1 MVYEY
6 GKTNDRKRKRSTQSD
21 DYEEKPFSPV
31 LDLSRNNQNTPNMED
46 EYETP
51 KDFINRTGREKLFRA
66 IRMMASDKQDPI
78 TKYQVSVSP
87 DGNLFTE
94 LKDKHLDRAAEYKK
108 LKEWPTHVPI
118 MATSLSTNIPI
129 AQHVSGDNILSPY
142 ISTGDAPGATQNTVR
157 SWNQAGPISERRLR
171 PEKDWS
177 PIIEIDV
184 NKLPD
189 TTKIFDLNKP
199 NNTFFSTD
207 NSDIAQN
214 AFADKEVLISPEIP
228 GHAITRVINDPK
240 EIKQIA
246 KLNPSQSS
254 IEKKNTMPEKKI
266 TFEEKKSIPIHD
278 SDANLPSSSFVFP
291 KRKKPRNIRSRTDSW

>member
-6 GKTNDRKRKRSTQSD
+6 AKTNDRKRKLSTQSD
-21 DYEEKPFSPV
+21 NYEEKSFSPV

-51 KDFINRTGREKLFRA
+51 QNFINRTGREKLFRA
-66 IRMMASDKQDPI
+66 IRMVASNKRDPI
-78 TKYQVSVSP
+78 TKDQVSVPP

-108 LKEWPTHVPI
+108 LKTWPTHASI
-118 MATSLSTNIPI
+118 IATSPSANTPI
-129 AQHVSGDNILSPY
+129 AQHVSGDDALSPY
-142 ISTGDAPGATQNTVR
+142 ISTGDKPGAVQNTVR
-157 SWNQAGPISERRLR
+157 NWNGIGPASERRLR
-171 PEKDWS
+171 PEKTWS

-199 NNTFFSTD
+199 NNTFFSTT

-228 GHAITRVINDPK
+228 GLAITRVINDPE

-246 KLNPSQSS
+246 NLNPSQSL
-254 IEKKNTMPEKKI
+254 IEKKNTIPEEKI
-266 TFEEKKSIPIHD
+266 IFEEKKSVPIHD
-278 SDANLPSSSFVFP
+278 SDADIPSSSFVFP
-291 KRKKPRNIRSRTDSW
+291 KRKKPRNIRSRTDS

>member
-21 DYEEKPFSPV
+21 NYEEKLFAPV
-31 LDLSRNNQNTPNMED
+31 LDLPRNNQNTPNMED

-66 IRMMASDKQDPI
+66 IRMIASDKRDPI
-78 TKYQVSVSP
+78 TQDQVSVPP

-94 LKDKHLDRAAEYKK
+94 LEKTHQGRADEYKK
-108 LKEWPTHVPI
+108 LKEWPTHASI
-118 MATSLSTNIPI
+118 IATSPNANIPI

-142 ISTGDAPGATQNTVR
+142 ISTGDEPGAAQNTVR
-157 SWNQAGPISERRLR
+157 SWNQAGPVSERRLR
-171 PEKDWS
+171 PEKNWS

-199 NNTFFSTD
+199 SNTFFSTA
-207 NSDIAQN
+207 NSDISQN

-246 KLNPSQSS
+246 NLNPSQSP
-254 IEKKNTMPEKKI
+254 IEKKNIIPEEKI
-266 TFEEKKSIPIHD
+266 IFEEKKSAPIHE
-278 SDANLPSSSFVFP
+278 SDANLPSSSFIFP
-291 KRKKPRNIRSRTDSW
+291 KRKKPRNIRSRTDS

>member
-6 GKTNDRKRKRSTQSD
+6 DKTDDRKRKCSTQPDNYGKKS
-21 DYEEKPFSPV
+21 FSPV
-31 LDLSRNNQNTPNMED
+31 LDLPRNNQNTPDMED

-66 IRMMASDKQDPI
+66 IRMIASDKQDPI
-78 TKYQVSVSP
+78 TKYQVSVPP

-94 LKDKHLDRAAEYKK
+94 LKDKHLNRADEYKK
-108 LKEWPTHVPI
+108 LKEWPTHASI
-118 MATSLSTNIPI
+118 IATSPSANIPI

-142 ISTGDAPGATQNTVR
+142 ISTGDELGAAQNTVR
-157 SWNQAGPISERRLR
+157 SWNQAGPASERRIR

-199 NNTFFSTD
+199 SNIFFSTE
-207 NSDIAQN
+207 NSDISQN
-214 AFADKEVLISPEIP
+214 AFSDKEVLISPEIP

-246 KLNPSQSS
+246 NLNPSQSP
-254 IEKKNTMPEKKI
+254 IEKKNTIPEEKI
-266 TFEEKKSIPIHD
+266 IFEEKKSVPMHD
-278 SDANLPSSSFVFP
+278 SDADIPPSSFTFP
-291 KRKKPRNIRSRTDSW
+291 KRKKPRNIRARTDS